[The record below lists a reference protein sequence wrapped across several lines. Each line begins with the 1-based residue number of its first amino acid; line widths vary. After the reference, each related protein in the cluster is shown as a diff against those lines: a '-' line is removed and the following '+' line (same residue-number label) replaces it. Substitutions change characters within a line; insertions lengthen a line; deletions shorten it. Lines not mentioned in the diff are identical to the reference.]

1 MAPKKVTVEY
11 IKKDSTRRLTCK
23 KRSMGVMKKAEEL
36 STLCGVEVCLVIS
49 PEGEGEL
56 SKMQVWPSLR
66 EAASTVDRFRSMPE
80 MDQCRK
86 KMDAAGYVRER
97 IAKAKE
103 LLSRAERENAQRE
116 TTLRV
121 HEAMVGRRQNLDGL
135 TAEQLVGVGWTTE
148 NLIKKIKDWIVYRGG
163 QPTGVNADPLPNA
176 ATVADVEAPHLQQ
189 GWVMEVVDAAP
200 CSGGSYGSVSAGAD
214 VMQLGNMDGG
224 FGWWADPGTHSHHV

>member
-1 MAPKKVTVEY
+1 
-11 IKKDSTRRLTCK
+11 
-23 KRSMGVMKKAEEL
+23 
-36 STLCGVEVCLVIS
+36 
-49 PEGEGEL
+49 
-56 SKMQVWPSLR
+56 MQVWPSLK

-163 QPTGVNADPLPNA
+163 QPTGVNADPLPPSPRWRLRTCRRDGSWRRSTPRRTVVGA
-176 ATVADVEAPHLQQ
+176 A
-189 GWVMEVVDAAP
+189 GMVV
-200 CSGGSYGSVSAGAD
+200 SVPA
-214 VMQLGNMDGG
+214 Q
-224 FGWWADPGTHSHHV
+224 T